1 MKIGLLIDAD
11 YTKAGGVQEYLKG
24 LYDFL
29 SKRGHEVYILTKKSE
44 RKFEDKRKV
53 IEIGKSLPIKYP
65 GTSVSMSLNWADQ
78 TEIEEVFNQHS
89 FDVLHLMAP
98 FGPLGFQLLEKSE
111 ALNVATYHVVVEKSL
126 QPFVL
131 RSLTPLISPRL
142 EKLHGCIAISEI
154 AKNYAE
160 KIFPGKYEVIP
171 LGVDIKRF
179 NPQVP
184 KLENFK
190 TKDRISILFVGRLD
204 KRKGLRYLLRAY
216 KELSETKSNLELS
229 IVGAGPLEK
238 SLKKFCQKKK
248 LKNVTFF
255 GNVADREIN
264 RYYTSAD
271 IFCSPATANE
281 TFGEVIL
288 EAMASGL
295 PIVAFANLGYENV
308 FGELLKGFI
317 VKNKSVDALTQALKI
332 LIKNEKFRKEIGGN
346 NRKIAKKMFAW
357 EVVGER
363 IIEFY
368 NKLLQRKA
376 KNPKIAF

>member
-1 MKIGLLIDAD
+1 MKIGLFIDAD

-65 GTSVSMSLNWADQ
+65 GTSASMYLNWADQ

-98 FGPLGFQLLEKSE
+98 FGPLGFQLLEKSP

-131 RSLTPLISPRL
+131 RSLTPLISSRL
-142 EKLHGCIAISEI
+142 KKLHGCIAISEI

-160 KIFPGKYEVIP
+160 KIFPAKYEVIP

-184 KLENFK
+184 KIENFK
-190 TKDRISILFVGRLD
+190 KDKINILFAGRLD

-216 KELSETKSNLELS
+216 KELSEKQPNLKLS
-229 IVGAGPLEK
+229 IVGTGPLEK
-238 SLKKFCQKKK
+238 SLKESCLKKE
-248 LKNVTFF
+248 LKNITFF
-255 GNVADREIN
+255 GYVDDEEIN

-271 IFCSPATANE
+271 IFCSPATTNE

-317 VKNKSVDALTQALKI
+317 VKNKSVDALVQALMI
-332 LIKNEKFRKEIGGN
+332 LIKNEKFRKEIGSN
-346 NRKIAKKMFAW
+346 NRKIAQKMFAW
-357 EVVGER
+357 EVVGES
-363 IIEFY
+363 ILDFY
-368 NKLLQRKA
+368 NKKLLQSKD
-376 KNPKIAF
+376 KSV